1 MVTLQTTML
10 LIKET
15 LKSSLMLF
23 PKLIIFFI
31 KFFKILKKK
40 KKKKRKCNVELK
52 SYLKSITKSGPK
64 MYPCVYKSRD

>member
-1 MVTLQTTML
+1 ML
-10 LIKET
+10 CPKVMIVFINC
-15 LKSSLMLF
+15 LKSV
-23 PKLIIFFI
+23 
-31 KFFKILKKK
+31 